1 MRRLYLLVPDVETSG
16 LIVNDLLLARI
27 EERHIHLIAKEG
39 TPLGNL
45 PEASLVQKSDLVPA
59 VERVL
64 SVGGVAGLLCGLVA
78 VSMPPVGVV
87 LGGGALLG
95 AALAGAGL
103 GVWLS
108 GMIGV
113 SVSNS
118 RLKQFEQ
125 AIQEGHLLMLVDVPK
140 QRVEE
145 IEELIRMH
153 HPQAQIEGTEPTI
166 PAFP

>member
-1 MRRLYLLVPDVETSG
+1 MRRLYLLVPDVDTSVE
-16 LIVNDLLLARI
+16 IVNALLLARI
-27 EERHIHLIAKEG
+27 EERHIHLVAKEG
-39 TPLGNL
+39 TPLGDL

-59 VERVL
+59 VERGL
-64 SVGGVAGLLCGLVA
+64 ALGGVAGLLCGLVA
-78 VSMPPVGVV
+78 VSMPPAGIV

-95 AALAGAGL
+95 GALAGAGV

-113 SVSNS
+113 GVSNS

-125 AIQEGHLLMLVDVPK
+125 AIQEGRLLMLIDIPK
-140 QRVEE
+140 QRIDE
-145 IEELIRMH
+145 IEDLIRKH
-153 HPQAQIEGTEPTI
+153 YPQAEIEGTEPTI

>member
-16 LIVNDLLLARI
+16 QIVDELLLARVD
-27 EERHIHLIAKEG
+27 ERHIHLIAKEG

-59 VERVL
+59 VERGL
-64 SVGGVAGLLCGLVA
+64 AVGGVAGLLCGLVA
-78 VSMPPVGVV
+78 VSMPPAGIV

-95 AALAGAGL
+95 GALAGAGV

-113 SVSNS
+113 GVSNS

-125 AIQEGHLLMLVDVPK
+125 AIQEGRLLMLIDIPK
-140 QRVEE
+140 QRIDE
-145 IEELIRMH
+145 IEDLIRKH
-153 HPQAQIEGTEPTI
+153 HPQAEIEGTEPTI